1 LAATGFD
8 VLANAIG
15 PLGVYVVDGHRCTF
29 FGHALGNAFTNAVAS
44 ACDQNGLTLDSHAA
58 PLQ

>member
-15 PLGVYVVDGHRCTF
+15 TLGIDVVDGHHSTF
-29 FGHALGNAFTNAVAS
+29 FGQALGNAFTNAVAS
-44 ACDQNGLTLDSHAA
+44 TSDQNGLTFDPHM
-58 PLQ
+58 